1 MLRFE
6 ATFAETLEI
15 VRQLGARRTVLT
27 HVEEM
32 DGLSYDDL
40 LRLEQRLEG
49 LVRFAYDGLV
59 LEV

>member
-1 MLRFE
+1 M
-6 ATFAETLEI
+6 
-15 VRQLGARRTVLT
+15 RQLGARRTVLT